1 MVPSFS
7 SRFSLLG
14 PPSANYQGS
23 FFTLGYS
30 ALMPK
35 LSHNSYFAEGEIQVK
50 LQNHVSHTQKRALII
65 GYARPCM
72 AP

>member
-1 MVPSFS
+1 MVPIFS

-14 PPSANYQGS
+14 PPSAKYQGS

-35 LSHNSYFAEGEIQVK
+35 LSHNSYFAEGEIQVNYK
-50 LQNHVSHTQKRALII
+50 TMCPTLKKGL
-65 GYARPCM
+65 
-72 AP
+72 